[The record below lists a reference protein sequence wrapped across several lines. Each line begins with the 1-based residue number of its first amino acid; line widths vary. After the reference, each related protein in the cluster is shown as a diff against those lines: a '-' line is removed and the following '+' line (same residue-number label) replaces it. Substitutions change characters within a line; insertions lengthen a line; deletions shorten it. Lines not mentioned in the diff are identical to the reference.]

1 MTTVQIQYDLTRPL
15 DETLMARIA
24 AAHALYGISR
34 IQLGPSFDS
43 LTVEYDASRLT
54 ANEVEAALY
63 RFGIPLAQRC

>member
-1 MTTVQIQYDLTRPL
+1 
-15 DETLMARIA
+15 MARIA